1 MNELWLLLG
10 MAAATMATRIPV
22 LIALSRRNLPPNVA
36 RALRYV
42 PPTVLAAII
51 VPIAVLREGRLA
63 LAADNATLAAS
74 LIAVVIS
81 WRTKNL
87 LVTILLGMAAFLLW
101 RAFI

>member
-22 LIALSRRNLPPNVA
+22 LIALSRRNLPPSVA

>member
-10 MAAATMATRIPV
+10 MAVATMATRIPV

-74 LIAVVIS
+74 LIA
-81 WRTKNL
+81 
-87 LVTILLGMAAFLLW
+87 
-101 RAFI
+101 